1 MIDKIN
7 AWLILEELEKHEM
20 LAHLY
25 GITETDALA
34 YFHILGEN
42 TLNLQEI
49 AEKLGKDRTTAQ
61 KTVKKLVKHDLV
73 HRRKINL
80 TKGGIKYSYEAM
92 PFSLVKD
99 KMKEKLDTWH
109 STAHSKIHT
118 L

>member
-7 AWLILEELEKHEM
+7 AWLILEKLEKHEM

-49 AEKLGKDRTTAQ
+49 AEKLNKDRTTAQ
-61 KTVKKLVKHDLV
+61 KTVKKLVEHNLV

-80 TKGGIKYSYEAM
+80 AKGGIKFNYEAM
-92 PFSLVKD
+92 PFYLVKD
-99 KMKEKLDTWH
+99 KMLEKLDMWH
-109 STAHSKIHT
+109 STAQNKINT